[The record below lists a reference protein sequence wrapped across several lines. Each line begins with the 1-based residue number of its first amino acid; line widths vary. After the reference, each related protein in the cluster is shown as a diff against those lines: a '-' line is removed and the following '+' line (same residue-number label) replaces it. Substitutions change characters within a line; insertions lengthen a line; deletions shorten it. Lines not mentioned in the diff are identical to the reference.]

1 MPTEKGSPIMALPDM
16 SSEDRAKAL
25 ENAKAARSKRAAL
38 LREVTNGTRSVAEVL
53 EMAQGDPC
61 YERIKV
67 TALLKAVPGY
77 GDVRTSALLKRLR
90 IAESRRLRGLGPHQR
105 AALIEHFSVED

>member
-1 MPTEKGSPIMALPDM
+1 MTFEKGSTTMALPDM
-16 SSEDRAKAL
+16 SSEDRIKAL
-25 ENAKAARSKRAAL
+25 ENAKAARSRRAAL
-38 LREVTNGTRSVAEVL
+38 LREVTAGTTTVAQVL

-77 GDVRTSALLKRLR
+77 GDIRVERLMKSLR

-105 AALIEHFSVED
+105 AALIEHFSLVE